1 MLLKL
6 VVSKPIFGMRKVFTA
21 IGKYF
26 PKLKLLHF
34 FTHNISNQRTD
45 SPESRL
51 EGNGLEVF
59 IPFLSNLLKAFK
71 IQNNLTIRQYYMQ
84 KYF

>member
-1 MLLKL
+1 MYCVKC
-6 VVSKPIFGMRKVFTA
+6 KKRTDTTNEKFT
-21 IGKYF
+21 
-26 PKLKLLHF
+26 
-34 FTHNISNQRTD
+34 TTNQRTD

-71 IQNNLTIRQYYMQ
+71 IQNKLTMRQYYMQ